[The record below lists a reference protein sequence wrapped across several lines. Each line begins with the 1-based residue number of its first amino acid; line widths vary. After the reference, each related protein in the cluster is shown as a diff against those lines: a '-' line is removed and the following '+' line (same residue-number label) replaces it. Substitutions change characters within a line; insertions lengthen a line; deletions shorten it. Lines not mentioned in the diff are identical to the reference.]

1 LRKVVVW
8 YDGIAMARNRRKH
21 TRVRARNLGAQLLTA
36 QGRSAAQLEN
46 ISRGGAFVRTDRPLE
61 VGSDVLVEL
70 SRTGLR
76 RSLTLAARVTSRID
90 ATEGRLSRRMPG
102 MGMQFVSI
110 DARQTERLLELL
122 RELGAPTGESE
133 VTLADDATEL
143 ELQALSFPPEP
154 PPQEPAKPTAP
165 KTAAPKTA
173 APLLRG
179 GVKFELPRHLA
190 DDIAGVLGEMEV
202 PPPGPLEIA
211 PEPRRTNPP
220 PPPQQEQPEDT
231 QAQRLMVQIRGL
243 VMQLADAQQ
252 QISQRDLEVERMR
265 EELEHAREVR
275 DAEIDKLRKDLE
287 TAKAALQRALRHG

>member
-1 LRKVVVW
+1 MVW
-8 YDGIAMARNRRKH
+8 YDGVSMARNRRKH

-36 QGRSAAQLEN
+36 QGRSTAQLEN

-102 MGMQFVSI
+102 MGMQFVSL

-122 RELGAPTGESE
+122 RELGAPTSESE
-133 VTLADDATEL
+133 VTLAADATEL
-143 ELQALSFPPEP
+143 ELQALSFDPEP
-154 PPQEPAKPTAP
+154 PPQEPAKPATP
-165 KTAAPKTA
+165 KTL

-202 PPPGPLEIA
+202 APPGPLQIA

-220 PPPQQEQPEDT
+220 PPSQEQPEDT